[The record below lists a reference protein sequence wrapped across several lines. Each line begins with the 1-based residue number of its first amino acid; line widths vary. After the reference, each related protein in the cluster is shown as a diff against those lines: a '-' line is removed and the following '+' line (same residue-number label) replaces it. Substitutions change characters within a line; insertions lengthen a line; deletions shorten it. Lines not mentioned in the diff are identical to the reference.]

1 MHFIPRT
8 GKTDGM
14 RILVADDDRAVRES
28 LRRSLTFNGYQV
40 ETAFDGQDALEH
52 ISAKRPDALVLDL
65 MMPRM
70 DGLEVCR
77 RLRSNGD
84 DLPILVLTARDSVD
98 DRVAGL
104 ETGADDYLC
113 KPFAPAELIARVRAL
128 VRRHEHRQAGVYRL
142 GDLSFDTHS
151 QRASLGERPLSLTA
165 RESIVLQYLMARSGE
180 VVAREQLNTLVPGWG
195 PGVSDNALELLMSR
209 LRAKIEP
216 AMVLL
221 RTVRGLGYILEARDE
236 PPGR

>member
-1 MHFIPRT
+1 MHILLVEDD
-8 GKTDGM
+8 TD
-14 RILVADDDRAVRES
+14 LADSIAAALRSQGWRVDVSDRGEPVQ
-28 LRRSLTFNGYQV
+28 RSLT
-40 ETAFDGQDALEH
+40 QDSYDIL
-52 ISAKRPDALVLDL
+52 LLDL
-65 MMPRM
+65 GLPGI
-70 DGLEVCR
+70 DGLETLR
-77 RLRSNGD
+77 RARASGWLG
-84 DLPILVLTARDSVD
+84 PILVLTARDSVD

-113 KPFAPAELIARVRAL
+113 KPFAPAELLARVRAL

-142 GDLSFDTHS
+142 SDLRFDTHG
-151 QRASLGERPLSLTA
+151 QRAWLGDRPLALTA

>member
-1 MHFIPRT
+1 
-8 GKTDGM
+8 M
-14 RILVADDDRAVRES
+14 RLMIVEDDT
-28 LRRSLTFNGYQV
+28 LLG
-40 ETAFDGQDALEH
+40 DALAQGLRQRGH
-52 ISAKRPDALVLDL
+52 AVDWFRDGTQADAALAGAPFDAVVLDL
-65 MMPRM
+65 GLPGG
-70 DGLEVCR
+70 DGMSWLR
-77 RLRSNGD
+77 RWRQAGRV
-84 DLPILVLTARDSVD
+84 LPILVLTARDSVD

-221 RTVRGLGYILEARDE
+221 RTVRGLGYMLESVASEAADS
-236 PPGR
+236 